1 MTPPEVRIT
10 VLGSGTSVG
19 VPSVLCECDVCTSTD
34 PRDQRLRPSVYL
46 SYNGRGVLIDTTPDF
61 RTQALRF
68 RIPRVDAV
76 LFTHSHADHIMGLD
90 DLRPYNFRQRQQIPI
105 FGSAETLG
113 NIQRAFWYVFEAG
126 PQESAIPKLKVHELT
141 GRPFELFGMTITP
154 VPLLHGKQQIYGF
167 RFGRAAY
174 LTDHSDIP
182 AESQRLLE
190 DLDVLFLD
198 ALRYKPHPTHTTV
211 DKALD
216 WVNRLRP
223 RRAFFT
229 HMCHDV
235 GHARAEARFPEHVR
249 LAYDGLVVDVTP
261 ARANVFRSVGEIED
275 PPPAAVAIGN
285 FDGVHLGHR
294 ELLRR
299 AMAHARAE
307 GLTPTVLTFDPHP
320 AKVVAPARAPKLLT
334 TLEQRLE
341 ILADLGI
348 ERVLVLPFTPEVSH
362 WTPRD
367 FVDHALAAKLNAKV
381 VVVGEDFRFGHK
393 AAGDVAALRDLGAHY
408 GFTVDAVPPVAWRR
422 MPVSSTEIRRRITEG
437 EVGRAAR
444 KLARPHWLDGN
455 VVAGHGIGS
464 KQTVPTLNLATD
476 SEVLPATGVYITRA
490 VDPDSHRRWPSI
502 TNVGYRP
509 TFGGEALSIETF
521 LLDELAGETPRRLRV
536 EFLRRVRA
544 ERKFATPEAL
554 KAQILRDVG
563 RAQEFWRRLKRWVRH
578 VY

>member
-1 MTPPEVRIT
+1 VTPPALRIT

-19 VPSVLCECDVCTSTD
+19 VPSVLCDCEVCTSTD

-76 LFTHSHADHIMGLD
+76 LYTHSHADHIMGLD

-105 FGSAETLG
+105 FGSAETLTH
-113 NIQRAFWYVFEAG
+113 IQRAFWYVFDAA
-126 PQESAIPKLKVHELT
+126 PQESAIPKLKVHEIN

-182 AESQRLLE
+182 AGSLPLLE
-190 DLDVLFLD
+190 DLEVLFLD
-198 ALRYKPHPTHTTV
+198 ALRYKPHPTHTSIGR
-211 DKALD
+211 ALE
-216 WVNRLRP
+216 WVQRLRP

-235 GHARAEARFPEHVR
+235 SHARAEAGFPDHVR
-249 LAYDGLVVDVTP
+249 LAYDGLIVDVAP
-261 ARANVFRSVGEIED
+261 AEARVFRSLGEIAA

-299 AMAHARAE
+299 AVAHGRAG
-307 GLTPTVLTFDPHP
+307 GLAPTVLTFDPHP
-320 AKVVAPARAPKLLT
+320 AKVVAPTRAPKLLT

-348 ERVLVLPFTPEVSH
+348 ERVLVLPFTPEVAH

-367 FVDHALAAKLNAKV
+367 FVDHVLAAKLNAKV
-381 VVVGEDFRFGHK
+381 VVVGEDFRFGHR
-393 AAGDVAALRDLGAHY
+393 AAGDAALLRELGAHY
-408 GFTVDAVPPVAWRR
+408 GFTVDAVAPVGWRR
-422 MPVSSTEIRRRITEG
+422 MPVSSTEIRRRILAG
-437 EVGRAAR
+437 DVGRAAR
-444 KLARPHWLDGN
+444 KLARPHWVDGT
-455 VVAGHGIGS
+455 VVAGHGIGA

-490 VDPDSHRRWPSI
+490 ADPDSHRRWPAV

-509 TFGGEALSIETF
+509 TFGGESLSIETF
-521 LLDELAGETPRRLRV
+521 LLAGLDGEPPRRLRV
-536 EFLRRVRA
+536 EFLRRLRA
-544 ERKFATPEAL
+544 ERRFESPEAL
-554 KAQILRDVG
+554 KAQILKDVG
-563 RAQEFWRRLKRWVRH
+563 RAQAFWRRVARWVRQ